1 MVAEAVKELPMKRI
15 GVHVVREN
23 VTNTRLPL
31 FTDNGYQIL
40 VERVRKG
47 KKYRAIISKNFEPF
61 CDIRFSNPQELADGI
76 ARCDQGLAPYAKN
89 LADTVFQYIN
99 SWSTLA
105 LRNDIRKIYSLV
117 QQHTNQIMGFRIV
130 NSYPFY
136 VFLYGDTDTSRVS
149 YSGETVIELIHSR
162 LGETIKELKSISF
175 FSHLKPFISI
185 ANKSGETDNVKKL
198 NLVDYLWSCLNQTE
212 PENLLTFN
220 HLFDM
225 YRALF
230 GDGVGDLLELVVT
243 AGISLRFVD
252 REKGLTSNRPIWLL
266 TVAPPSSLKSTTIN
280 MISKAEPY
288 VYIGKDLTPASLLPA
303 DPQQEPV
310 IVKMHN
316 RVTLFSTL
324 SQLAEKDEKA
334 AREVMSKLESI
345 YDGWYGRDTAKGS
358 RESIVDTVIIGAL
371 TPDIYER
378 TFLGPMISYGSR
390 FLIYRYSIPDDVGLT
405 ISKMLTYPQ
414 MTRLLDLLRDLA
426 SALFIE
432 AMGSVTS
439 SILYNT
445 VIPPSLE
452 RDIDVLSMLL
462 AKLRVSFHQVRY
474 QAEDESGRLKWVTEY
489 EITQTDI
496 PIRSRI
502 QLTNLVKANA
512 VIRCVPRF
520 LGYPVVDEH
529 AVRLAAKVAIGSSS
543 KYMADILIYVAK
555 EHNISNLNQ
564 SVAAK
569 ALKISKSTLN
579 RYVNVL
585 YQIGILIDTTPI
597 MLDEEYREV
606 LEKYL
611 LNQGGSS
618 ADQQR

>member
-1 MVAEAVKELPMKRI
+1 MAEAVKELPMKRI

-23 VTNTRLPL
+23 VTKTMLPL

-40 VERVRKG
+40 VEKARKG
-47 KKYRAIISKNFEPF
+47 KKYRAIISKDFEPF
-61 CDIRFSNPQELADGI
+61 CDVRFSNPQELADGI
-76 ARCDQGLAPYAKN
+76 ARCDQSLAPYAKN
-89 LADTVFQYIN
+89 LADAVFQYIN
-99 SWSTLA
+99 SWSILA
-105 LRNDIRKIYSLV
+105 LRNDIKRIYSLV
-117 QQHTNQIMGFRIV
+117 QHDTNQIMSLRIF
-130 NSYPFY
+130 NSYPFS
-136 VFLYGDTDTSRVS
+136 VSLYGGADSSRAA
-149 YSGETVIELIHSR
+149 YSGETIIELIHSGLR
-162 LGETIKELKSISF
+162 ETIKELKSIQF
-175 FSHLKPFISI
+175 FSHLKPFNSI
-185 ANKSGETDNVKKL
+185 ANKSGETNSIKEL
-198 NLVDYLWSCLNQTE
+198 SLADYLWTCLVQTE
-212 PENLLTFN
+212 PDNRLTFN
-220 HLFDM
+220 HLFSM

-230 GDGVGDLLELVVT
+230 GDDVGDLLELVIT
-243 AGISLRFVD
+243 TGISLRFVD
-252 REKGLTSNRPIWLL
+252 RGKGLTSNRPIWLL

-324 SQLAEKDEKA
+324 SQLAEKDEKV
-334 AREVMSKLESI
+334 AREVMAKLESI

-426 SALFIE
+426 SALFVE

-452 RDIDVLSMLL
+452 QDIDVLAMML
-462 AKLRVSFHQVRY
+462 AKLRVSFHQVKY
-474 QAEDESGRLKWVTEY
+474 QAEDESGKLKWVTEY

-512 VIRCVPRF
+512 VIRSVPRF

-555 EHNISNLNQ
+555 EHDFSNLNQ
-564 SVAAK
+564 TTVAK
-569 ALKISKSTLN
+569 ALKISRSTLN

-585 YQIGILIDTTPI
+585 YQVGILIDTSPI
-597 MLDEEYREV
+597 MLDEEYRKV

-611 LNQGGSS
+611 LNKGDSS
-618 ADQQR
+618 AGQQH

>member
-1 MVAEAVKELPMKRI
+1 MAEAVKELPMKRI
-15 GVHVVREN
+15 GVHVVKESVSN
-23 VTNTRLPL
+23 SRLPL

-40 VERVRKG
+40 VERLRKG
-47 KKYRAIISKNFEPF
+47 RKYRAIISKNFEPF
-61 CDIRFSNPQELADGI
+61 CDARFSDPQELAESMKK
-76 ARCDQGLAPYAKN
+76 CDQDISQYAEN
-89 LADTVFQYIN
+89 LADAVFQYIN
-99 SWSTLA
+99 SWSSLA
-105 LRNDIRKIYSLV
+105 LRNDIRRIYGLV
-117 QQHTNQIMGFRIV
+117 QRDTNQIMSRQMV
-130 NSYPFY
+130 NSYPFS
-136 VFLYGDTDTSRVS
+136 VFLYGNTSISRGS
-149 YSGETVIELIHSR
+149 YSGEKIIELIHSG
-162 LGETIKELKSISF
+162 LGEKIKELKSIPF
-175 FSHLKPFISI
+175 FSHLKPFNSI
-185 ANKSGETDNVKKL
+185 ANKSGEKDIVKEL
-198 NLVDYLWSCLNQTE
+198 NLVDYLWSCLNQSE
-212 PENLLTFN
+212 PEELLTFN
-220 HLFDM
+220 NLFDM

-230 GDGVGDLLELVVT
+230 GDDVGDLLELVVT

-252 REKGLTSNRPIWLL
+252 RENGLSSNRPIWLL

-288 VYIGKDLTPASLLPA
+288 VYVGKDLTPASLLPA

-310 IVKMHN
+310 IAKMHN

-390 FLIYRYSIPDDVGLT
+390 FLIYRYSIPDDIGLT
-405 ISKMLTYPQ
+405 ISKMLTCPQ

-426 SALFIE
+426 SILFIE
-432 AMGSVTS
+432 AMGGVVSQ
-439 SILYNT
+439 ILYNT

-452 RDIDVLSMLL
+452 RDIDVLAMLL
-462 AKLRVSFHQVRY
+462 AKLRVSFHQVKY
-474 QAEDESGRLKWVTEY
+474 QAEDESGRPKWVTEY

-512 VIRCVPRF
+512 VIRNAPRF

-529 AVRLAAKVAIGSSS
+529 AVRLATKVAIGSSS
-543 KYMADILIYVAK
+543 KYMADILIYIAK
-555 EHNISNLNQ
+555 ERDISNLSQ
-564 SVAAK
+564 SIVAK
-569 ALKISKSTLN
+569 ALKISISTLY

-597 MLDEEYREV
+597 MIDEEYRGV

-618 ADQQR
+618 AGQQH

>member
-1 MVAEAVKELPMKRI
+1 MAEAVKELPMKRI

-23 VTNTRLPL
+23 VTKTMLPL

-40 VERVRKG
+40 VEKARKG
-47 KKYRAIISKNFEPF
+47 KKYRAIISKDFEPF
-61 CDIRFSNPQELADGI
+61 CDVRFSNPQELADGI
-76 ARCDQGLAPYAKN
+76 ARCDQSLAPYAKN
-89 LADTVFQYIN
+89 LADAVFQYIN
-99 SWSTLA
+99 SWSILA
-105 LRNDIRKIYSLV
+105 LRNDIKRIYSLV
-117 QQHTNQIMGFRIV
+117 QRDTNQIMSLRIF
-130 NSYPFY
+130 NSYPFS
-136 VFLYGDTDTSRVS
+136 VSLYGGADSSRAA
-149 YSGETVIELIHSR
+149 YSGETIIELIHSGLR
-162 LGETIKELKSISF
+162 ETIKELKSIQF
-175 FSHLKPFISI
+175 FSHLKPFNSI
-185 ANKSGETDNVKKL
+185 ANKSGETNSIKEL
-198 NLVDYLWSCLNQTE
+198 SLADYLWTCLVQTE
-212 PENLLTFN
+212 PDNRLTFN
-220 HLFDM
+220 HLFSM

-230 GDGVGDLLELVVT
+230 GDDVGDLLELVIT
-243 AGISLRFVD
+243 TGISLRFVD
-252 REKGLTSNRPIWLL
+252 RGKGLTSNRPIWLL

-324 SQLAEKDEKA
+324 SQLAEKDEKV
-334 AREVMSKLESI
+334 AREVMAKLESI

-426 SALFIE
+426 SALFVE

-452 RDIDVLSMLL
+452 QDIDVLAMML
-462 AKLRVSFHQVRY
+462 AKLRVSFHQVKY
-474 QAEDESGRLKWVTEY
+474 QAEDESGKLKWVTEY

-512 VIRCVPRF
+512 VIRSVPRF

-555 EHNISNLNQ
+555 EHDFSNLNQ
-564 SVAAK
+564 TTVAK
-569 ALKISKSTLN
+569 ALKISRSTLN

-585 YQIGILIDTTPI
+585 YQVGILIDTSPI
-597 MLDEEYREV
+597 MLDEEYRKV

-611 LNQGGSS
+611 LNKGDSS
-618 ADQQR
+618 AGQQH

>member
-1 MVAEAVKELPMKRI
+1 VAEAVKELPMKRI
-15 GVHVVREN
+15 GVHVVKESVSN
-23 VTNTRLPL
+23 NRLPL
-31 FTDNGYQIL
+31 FTDNNYQIL
-40 VERVRKG
+40 VERLRKG
-47 KKYRAIISKNFEPF
+47 RKYRAIISKNFEPF
-61 CDIRFSNPQELADGI
+61 CDVRFSNPQELAESMKK
-76 ARCDQGLAPYAKN
+76 CDQDLSQYAEN

-99 SWSTLA
+99 SWSSLA
-105 LRNDIRKIYSLV
+105 LRNDIRRIYGSV
-117 QQHTNQIMGFRIV
+117 QRDTNQIMGRQMA
-130 NSYPFY
+130 NSYPFS
-136 VFLYGDTDTSRVS
+136 VFLYGNTGTSRGS
-149 YSGETVIELIHSR
+149 YSGETVIKLIHSG

-175 FSHLKPFISI
+175 FSHLKPFNSI
-185 ANKSGETDNVKKL
+185 ANKSGETDSVKEL

-212 PENLLTFN
+212 PEESLTFN

-230 GDGVGDLLELVVT
+230 GDDVGDLLELVVT

-252 REKGLTSNRPIWLL
+252 RENGLSSNRPIWLL
-266 TVAPPSSLKSTTIN
+266 TVAPPSSLKSTTVN
-280 MISKAEPY
+280 MISKAGPY

-310 IVKMHN
+310 ITKMHN
-316 RVTLFSTL
+316 KVTLFSTL

-358 RESIVDTVIIGAL
+358 RESIVDTVIVGAL

-390 FLIYRYSIPDDVGLT
+390 FLIYRYSIPDDIGLT
-405 ISKMLTYPQ
+405 ISKMLTYLQ
-414 MTRLLDLLRDLA
+414 MSRFLDLLRDLA
-426 SALFIE
+426 SVLFIE
-432 AMGSVTS
+432 AMGGVTS

-445 VIPPSLE
+445 IIPPSLE
-452 RDIDVLSMLL
+452 HDIDVLSKLL
-462 AKLRVSFHQVRY
+462 AKLRVSFHQVKY

-512 VIRCVPRF
+512 VIRSVPRL

-529 AVRLAAKVAIGSSS
+529 AVRLATKVAIGSSS
-543 KYMADILIYVAK
+543 KYIADILIYVAK
-555 EHNISNLNQ
+555 ERDISNLSQ
-564 SVAAK
+564 SIVAK
-569 ALKISKSTLN
+569 TLKISKSTLY

-585 YQIGILIDTTPI
+585 YQIGILVDTTPI

-618 ADQQR
+618 AGQQR